1 MLSAVERTVSVLN
14 ADRIQCK
21 ILVEGANGPT
31 TFKADTILEEK
42 GIVVVPDIL
51 INTGGVT
58 VSYFE
63 WLKNIEHVSPGK
75 LTKRWQEKTKL
86 RLLTAVGV
94 NIGQTSPYFKNLEGA
109 NEMDI
114 VCSGLED
121 IMIEAVQRN
130 WRYSMAHKVNLRD
143 ACYINAMTEIHDSV

>member
-1 MLSAVERTVSVLN
+1 MQDTSR
-14 ADRIQCK
+14 RCK
-21 ILVEGANGPT
+21 WPDYFQGRYNFGREGDSCSPRHS
-31 TFKADTILEEK
+31 DQHR
-42 GIVVVPDIL
+42 
-51 INTGGVT
+51 GVT

>member
-109 NEMDI
+109 TRWTL
-114 VCSGLED
+114 CAQG
-121 IMIEAVQRN
+121 
-130 WRYSMAHKVNLRD
+130 
-143 ACYINAMTEIHDSV
+143 